1 MALSRSDVDSCCCGF
16 NGKLHF
22 LQGKRG
28 GVFVEKTVVLCIL
41 PVGIMTGLITL
52 KTGSVWP
59 AAFLHAAH
67 NNYDQS
73 VFSVITAGADQMYF
87 VSETGVLTI
96 VCAWISAAVMY
107 ICLRKKLQNL

>member
-1 MALSRSDVDSCCCGF
+1 MSGTPMWYQLPAF
-16 NGKLHF
+16 
-22 LQGKRG
+22 
-28 GVFVEKTVVLCIL
+28 VLCIL